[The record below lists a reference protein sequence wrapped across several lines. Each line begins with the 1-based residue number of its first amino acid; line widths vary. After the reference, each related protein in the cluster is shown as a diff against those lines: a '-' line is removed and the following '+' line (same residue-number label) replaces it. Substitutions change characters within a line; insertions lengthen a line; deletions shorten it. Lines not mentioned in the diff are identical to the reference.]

1 MWIQI
6 AQNQL
11 RTTVRIRSEHK
22 NAVTIRRK
30 TFAISLPY
38 VNNVVIQ
45 VVIQVVTKDVI
56 QWKNYVN
63 FPLGDLHPGVVAA
76 HQ

>member
-1 MWIQI
+1 M
-6 AQNQL
+6 
-11 RTTVRIRSEHK
+11 
-22 NAVTIRRK
+22 
-30 TFAISLPY
+30 SLPY
-38 VNNVVIQ
+38 VNNDVIQ

>member
-1 MWIQI
+1 MRIQI
-6 AQNQL
+6 AQHQL
-11 RTTVRIRSEHK
+11 RTTARIRSEHK

-45 VVIQVVTKDVI
+45 VVTKDVI

-76 HQ
+76 QQ

>member
-1 MWIQI
+1 MRIQI
-6 AQNQL
+6 AQHQL
-11 RTTVRIRSEHK
+11 RTTVRIRNEHK
-22 NAVTIRRK
+22 NAVSIRRK

-63 FPLGDLHPGVVAA
+63 FPLGDLHLGVVVA